1 MARRRRA
8 TRSSSKAGLPPGTLV
23 YTGERERD
31 KTQISIIDYDAETL
45 QELPASTLSACL
57 QRRDTQQVTWVN
69 VDGLHEVDLI
79 ERVGVGF
86 GMHPLALEDVL
97 STQQRPKLEDY
108 EDRLFLVLHMLSW
121 DATGDA
127 IQSEQIALLLGPRFL
142 LTFQEKGGDVFDGVR
157 ERLRSNRGRIRK
169 AGPDYLLYALLD
181 AIVDNYFTILEHL
194 DDRITALEEEV
205 SEQARPSTL
214 HAIHAMRREMI
225 FLRRAVWPLRDVIAG
240 LERGGCPLVDE
251 GTRVFLRD
259 VRDHTIQVA
268 ESIETLRDL
277 LTGMQDVYLSTIN
290 NRLNGVMKVLTIITT
305 IFIPLSF
312 IAGVYGMNFQHMPEL
327 HWRFA
332 YPAVLVGMLAI
343 ALAMLWLFRKRDW
356 L

>member
-1 MARRRRA
+1 MARRRRV
-8 TRSSSKAGLPPGTLV
+8 TRSSVKAGLPPGSLV
-23 YTGERERD
+23 YTGQRERD

-45 QELPASTLSACL
+45 QELPASTLHACL
-57 QRRDTQQVTWVN
+57 ERRDTQQVTWVN
-69 VDGLHEVDLI
+69 VDGLHEVPLV
-79 ERVGVGF
+79 ERIGNGF

-97 STQQRPKLEDY
+97 STQQRPKIEDY
-108 EDRLFLVLHMLSW
+108 ENRLFLVVHMLSW
-121 DATGDA
+121 DATSHT
-127 IQSEQIALLLGPRFL
+127 IHSEQISMLLGPRFL

-157 ERLRSNRGRIRK
+157 DRLRANRGRIRK

-181 AIVDNYFTILEHL
+181 AIVDNYFTILEQL

-205 SEQARPSTL
+205 TDEARPSTL
-214 HAIHAMRREMI
+214 RAVHAMRREMI
-225 FLRRAVWPLRDVIAG
+225 FLRRAVWPLRDVIAE

-251 GTRVFLRD
+251 GTQVFLRD

-277 LTGMQDVYLSTIN
+277 LTGMQDVYLSTVN
-290 NRLNGVMKVLTIITT
+290 NRLNNVMKVLTIITT

-312 IAGVYGMNFQHMPEL
+312 IAGVYGMNFEFMPEL
-327 HWRFA
+327 HWRWA
-332 YPAVLVGMLAI
+332 YPAVLAAMLAI
-343 ALAMLWLFRKRDW
+343 AVAMLWLFRKRGW